1 MSYKYVYNTINDIPF
16 SQFQLFYI
24 YSEPALAMTGQ
35 KAEKE
40 YHFHG
45 KIKAVNFKD
54 ACRRLANIDENFR
67 KYYDDEK
74 MTFWSCSL
82 MNVIK

>member
-1 MSYKYVYNTINDIPF
+1 MTYKYVYETINNVAF
-16 SQFQLFYI
+16 NQFQTFYI

-35 KAEKE
+35 KAEKD

-54 ACRRLANIDENFR
+54 ACRRLANIDEHFR
-67 KYYDDEK
+67 RYYDDEK
-74 MTFWSCSL
+74 MTFWSCPL
-82 MNVIK
+82 VDRVK